1 LHVHMCTPLPL
12 VLVLIFS
19 CVHAAVDMSGAGM
32 TFTQDRII
40 VESHIELNMPDSFK
54 AAYGKLLESQKMRF
68 EDYTIVLNR
77 GGRNDLIQ
85 NLFETV
91 LQEEL
96 ARCTNFVVQV
106 TPNPPPPD
114 ISEHH
119 RLTWTL
125 TNDVRTRQCLQPL
138 NWNALLADAAL
149 KWAEELEVLG
159 RPVHCAAAIDNP
171 GANCGPLIQ
180 ARVQATGYPGEAG
193 ENVAAGE
200 TTADPVVQQWWNSRA
215 HRRNL
220 LNPTYSD
227 YGAGV
232 VFRQPGKPFTVMWVQ
247 NFGVSSTGARAVDAA
262 SDNEFAPKL
271 QQPSIAIVVGV
282 TVGVVAVVVVVAVV
296 AILIRRSQQKQV
308 EQV

>member
-1 LHVHMCTPLPL
+1 MRISLPL

-19 CVHAAVDMSGAGM
+19 CVHAAVDLSATGM

-40 VESHIELNMPDSFK
+40 VESHIELNMPASFK
-54 AAYGKLLESQKMRF
+54 EAYGKLLESQKMRF
-68 EDYTIVLNR
+68 EDYSIVLNR

-85 NLFETV
+85 NLFESV

-96 ARCTNFVVQV
+96 ARCTDFVVQV
-106 TPNPPPPD
+106 TPNPPPPGV
-114 ISEHH
+114 SEHH

-125 TNDVRTRQCLQPL
+125 TNEVRTRQCLQPL
-138 NWNALLADAAL
+138 NWNALLADAAQ

-159 RPVHCAAAIDNP
+159 RPVHCAAAINDP
-171 GANCGPLIQ
+171 SANCGSLIQ
-180 ARVQATGYPGEAG
+180 ARVQAAGYSGEAG

-220 LNPTYSD
+220 LKPTYTD

-247 NFGVSSTGARAVDAA
+247 NFGISSTGARAVDAA
-262 SDNEFAPKL
+262 SENEFTPKSV

-282 TVGVVAVVVVVAVV
+282 TVSVVAVVVVVAVV